1 MKSSFVRSYSD
12 PAMLPKEGL
21 PQVAF
26 LGRSNA
32 GKSSLINSLT
42 DTNDLARV
50 SATPGLTKL
59 INLFDVSGQFHLVD
73 LPGYGFAKMSRSE
86 REGLTALIHD
96 YLSTSAL
103 LRLAVVI
110 VDSRI
115 GPTKD
120 DRELIDSL
128 HQAEIP
134 FILIANKV
142 DKLSRTELAQMIS
155 TLRVS
160 VPGVPIV
167 AHSSVTKAGS
177 GELYQEIL
185 RFLSHPPKS

>member
-1 MKSSFVRSYSD
+1 MKSTFIRSYSD

-42 DTNDLARV
+42 DTKNLARV
-50 SATPGLTKL
+50 SATPGLTRL
-59 INLFDVSGQFHLVD
+59 INIFDVAGKFHLVD
-73 LPGYGFAKMSRSE
+73 LPGYGYAKMSRIE

-96 YLSTSAL
+96 YLSTSKL
-103 LRLAVVI
+103 LQLAVVI

-128 HQAEIP
+128 HQADIP
-134 FILIANKV
+134 FILVANKV
-142 DKLSRTELAQMIS
+142 DKLSRTELSQIMS
-155 TLRVS
+155 TLQVS
-160 VPGVPIV
+160 VPGVSIV
-167 AHSSVTKAGS
+167 GHSSVTGVGS
-177 GELYQEIL
+177 GELYEEIIRHL
-185 RFLSHPPKS
+185 NATKS

>member
-1 MKSSFVRSYSD
+1 MKSTFIRSYSD
-12 PAMLPKEGL
+12 PAQLPKEGL

-42 DTNDLARV
+42 DTKNLARV
-50 SATPGLTKL
+50 SATPGLTRL
-59 INLFDVSGQFHLVD
+59 INIFDVAGKFHLVD
-73 LPGYGFAKMSRSE
+73 LPGYGYAKMSRIE

-96 YLSTSAL
+96 YLSTSKL
-103 LRLAVVI
+103 LQLAVVI

-128 HQAEIP
+128 HQADIP
-134 FILIANKV
+134 FILVANKV
-142 DKLSRTELAQMIS
+142 DKLSRTELSQIMS
-155 TLRVS
+155 TLQVS

-167 AHSSVTKAGS
+167 AHSSVTGAGS
-177 GELYQEIL
+177 GELYEEIVRYL
-185 RFLSHPPKS
+185 NTAKA

>member
-1 MKSSFVRSYSD
+1 MKSSFIRSYSD

-42 DTNDLARV
+42 DSKNLARV
-50 SATPGLTKL
+50 SATPGLTRL
-59 INLFDVSGQFHLVD
+59 INIFDVAGKFHLVD
-73 LPGYGFAKMSRSE
+73 LPGYGYAKMSRIE

-96 YLSTSAL
+96 YLSTSKL
-103 LRLAVVI
+103 LQLAVVI

-128 HQAEIP
+128 HQADIP
-134 FILIANKV
+134 FILVANKV
-142 DKLSRTELAQMIS
+142 DKLSRTELSQIMS
-155 TLRVS
+155 TLQVS

-167 AHSSVTKAGS
+167 AHSSVTGAGS
-177 GELYQEIL
+177 GELYEEIV
-185 RFLSHPPKS
+185 RYLSASKA